1 MKKKI
6 HTLFK
11 HAVLITF
18 FLTAFSLTPKAQVS
32 VSFQVFYNQLTPYGS
47 WINYPSYGYV
57 WIPTQVPQGFRPY
70 ATGGHWVYTD
80 DGWAWLSDYDWGWAP
95 FHYGNWFYDQY
106 YGWMWLPDYEWAP
119 AWVTW
124 GEYGDNYCWAPIGPH
139 ITFGIS
145 YRPPVYCWTF
155 VPHGYITNVNV
166 SRYYVSHVNNT
177 TVINNITVINNV
189 NTVGGRGYV
198 RGPQP
203 QNVERFTHT
212 SVHPVAI
219 RASSTP
225 GRGSVQ
231 SGQLAI
237 YRPAINRSGGN
248 FAPTHVQ
255 DYHNLHQNSLP
266 AVNTHIRQE
275 TFAAAHNN
283 SPLTRPANNN
293 VVHNVPNN
301 SAPNNNP
308 RATMPVHR
316 STNPSNNNP
325 VRNNT
330 VHQDN
335 AQTNRPAIHPQQ
347 NRPNTNPQHN
357 APNRQPMQQRTP
369 ANRPAQHVQPRTEP
383 PRDNHH

>member
-1 MKKKI
+1 M
-6 HTLFK
+6 

-18 FLTAFSLTPKAQVS
+18 FLTAFSSAPKAQLS
-32 VSFQVFYNQLTPYGS
+32 VSFQVFYDQLTPYGN
-47 WINYPSYGYV
+47 WINYPNYGYV

-70 ATGGHWVYTD
+70 ATGGHWVYTS
-80 DGWAWLSDYDWGWAP
+80 DGWAWVSDYDWGWAP

-212 SVHPVAI
+212 SVNPVAI

-231 SGQLAI
+231 GGQLAI
-237 YRPAINRSGGN
+237 YRPAINRTGGS

-255 DYHNLHQNSLP
+255 DYHNLPQNSLP
-266 AVNTHIRQE
+266 AVNTHIKQE
-275 TFAAAHNN
+275 TFAAAHSS
-283 SPLTRPANNN
+283 SPLTRPAN
-293 VVHNVPNN
+293 
-301 SAPNNNP
+301 
-308 RATMPVHR
+308 R
-316 STNPSNNNP
+316 
-325 VRNNT
+325 
-330 VHQDN
+330 
-335 AQTNRPAIHPQQ
+335 
-347 NRPNTNPQHN
+347 
-357 APNRQPMQQRTP
+357 
-369 ANRPAQHVQPRTEP
+369 
-383 PRDNHH
+383 